1 MKVISSLTALS
12 LMTMSV
18 VTTPIALGHTIQ
30 ASNLET
36 VIEGL
41 LYYPYEG
48 DIVGGTANC
57 NYGSS
62 SMDVNFSDI
71 TDEGKI
77 KEALL
82 SDATSSYAMTG
93 KVKKKKGESK
103 YIVKLNGEQEYST
116 FTRTVSFKGTV
127 AKKSVNKIK
136 NVKVD
141 IYVDYKKSDDC
152 EYHINIDK
160 MIGIE

>member
-1 MKVISSLTALS
+1 MKTIHILTVTAFLITS
-12 LMTMSV
+12 IF
-18 VTTPIALGHTIQ
+18 TTPTAIGNTVQ
-30 ASNLET
+30 SSNLET
-36 VIEGL
+36 VIEGI

-57 NYGSS
+57 SYGSS
-62 SMDVNFSDI
+62 SMDVNFYTI
-71 TDEGKI
+71 TAKGKI
-77 KEALL
+77 KDALL
-82 SDATSSYAMTG
+82 SDATSSYEMTG
-93 KVKKKKGESK
+93 TVKKKKGEAK

-116 FTRTVSFKGTV
+116 FTRTVNFKGTV

-136 NVKVD
+136 NVTVD

-160 MIGIE
+160 MVGIE